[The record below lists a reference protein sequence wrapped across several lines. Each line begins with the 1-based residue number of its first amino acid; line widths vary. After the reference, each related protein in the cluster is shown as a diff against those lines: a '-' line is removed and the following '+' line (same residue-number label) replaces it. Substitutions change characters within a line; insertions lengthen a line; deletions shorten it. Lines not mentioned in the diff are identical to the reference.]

1 MRAGVP
7 DLTGRTLLA
16 VFAHPDDES
25 IACGGLLALCAQLGA
40 RVVLLCAT
48 RGDHGGGTLDED
60 VKAALRTLRTT
71 ELAAAADVLGIAEVH
86 YLNYRD
92 AYLQGTNWDLI
103 SADIEAVIVR
113 ERPDVVVTFAED
125 GLYWH
130 PDHIVVHH
138 ATTDAVERLGTAGPA
153 LYYVTMPKGAIRTLV
168 DTLRPRLPEGEAS
181 RVLGVT
187 DADAFGVLAKPPTL
201 VVDVG
206 RVAARKLAALRCHRS
221 QADGPLLVMRDD
233 EAPALLGIEH
243 YRRAAV
249 GAAGEAF
256 LDALAALG

>member
-1 MRAGVP
+1 MRSGAP

-25 IACGGLLALCAQLGA
+25 IACGGLLTLCAEQGA
-40 RVVLLCAT
+40 RVILLCAT
-48 RGDHGGGTLDED
+48 RGDHGGGTLDPD
-60 VKAALRTLRTT
+60 ITSALRALRTT
-71 ELAAAADVLGIAEVH
+71 ELAAAAAVLGIADVQF
-86 YLNYRD
+86 LDYRD
-92 AYLQGTNWDLI
+92 AYLQATNWDLI

-113 ERPDVVVTFAED
+113 ERPDVVVTFGED

-138 ATTDAVERLGTAGPA
+138 ATTDAVERIGPSGPA

-168 DTLRPRLPEGEAS
+168 DTLRPRLADGDVPQ
-181 RVLGVT
+181 VLGVT

-233 EAPALLGIEH
+233 EAAALLGIEH
-243 YRRAAV
+243 FRRAPV
-249 GAAGEAF
+249 GAEGDSF
-256 LDALAALG
+256 LDRLAAIG